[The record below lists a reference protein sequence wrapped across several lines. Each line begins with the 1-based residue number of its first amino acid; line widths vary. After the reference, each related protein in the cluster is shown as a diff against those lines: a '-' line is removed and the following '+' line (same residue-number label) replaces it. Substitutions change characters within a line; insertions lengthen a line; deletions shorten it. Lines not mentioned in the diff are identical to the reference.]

1 MNPLQSDRS
10 RAGWKRY
17 VCMRK
22 KSNMC
27 DASIGSGGKGMS
39 RACEISAVGSCS
51 EASGW
56 GFESVPVLCDVLRQW
71 TSSAGILTSASFA

>member
-1 MNPLQSDRS
+1 METVWLD
-10 RAGWKRY
+10 A
-17 VCMRK
+17 K

-27 DASIGSGGKGMS
+27 GASIGSGGKGMS

-56 GFESVPVLCDVLRQW
+56 EFESVPYDVSQPVPALHSLSLKGEVACLLPISLR
-71 TSSAGILTSASFA
+71 